1 MAAPSTLLDAR
12 TEPAV
17 GQPEEYPYSDGKV
30 LMETDPHAR
39 SIVAMRDQLETH
51 FKARQ
56 DAYVA
61 GSMALYYRRGD
72 RTAVVVPDVFVVLG
86 AAQKEARKSYLLWE
100 EGGVVPSFVVEVAS
114 PSTSGR
120 DATSK
125 RATYERMG
133 VREYWRFDP
142 LGELIAGRLEGW
154 RLAAGRYQQVRAV
167 RAAGWHRSEALGL
180 ELRAERWLLR
190 FHDPRLRRDML
201 THTEA
206 SEALQATA
214 SQRDEA
220 VREREEAERMAKA
233 EATARLTAV
242 REREEA
248 DRQAEAEATA
258 RLTAV
263 RERDEANQRIRELEA
278 RLRLS
283 DNSA

>member
-1 MAAPSTLLDAR
+1 MAAPGALLDAR
-12 TEPAV
+12 ADPAA
-17 GQPEEYPYSDGKV
+17 GQPVEYPFSDGKV

-39 SIVAMRDQLETH
+39 SIVAIRDQLDTH

-61 GSMALYYRRGD
+61 GSMAVYYQQGD
-72 RTAVVVPDVFVVLG
+72 PAAEVVPDVFVVLG
-86 AAQKEARKSYLLWE
+86 AAHKQARKSYLLWE

-114 PSTSGR
+114 PSTSRR

-133 VREYWRFDP
+133 VHEYWRFDP

-154 RLAAGRYQQVRAV
+154 RLAGGRYERVRAV
-167 RAAGWHRSEALGL
+167 RAAGWLRSEALGL

-190 FHDPRLRRDML
+190 FHDPRLGRDML
-201 THTEA
+201 THAET
-206 SEALQATA
+206 SDALQATA

-220 VREREEAERMAKA
+220 ISERDEA
-233 EATARLTAV
+233 L
-242 REREEA
+242 
-248 DRQAEAEATA
+248 
-258 RLTAV
+258 

-283 DNSA
+283 DKSA

>member
-1 MAAPSTLLDAR
+1 MAAPGALLDAR
-12 TEPAV
+12 TDPAA
-17 GQPEEYPYSDGKV
+17 GQPVEYPYSDGKI
-30 LMETDPHAR
+30 LTETDPHAR
-39 SIVAMRDQLETH
+39 SIIDMRDQLDTH

-61 GSMALYYRRGD
+61 GSMALYYRQGD
-72 RTAVVVPDVFVVLG
+72 PAAAVVPDVFVVLG
-86 AAQKEARKSYLLWE
+86 AAHKQARKSYLLWE

-114 PSTSGR
+114 PSTSR
-120 DATSK
+120 RNATSK

-133 VREYWRFDP
+133 VCEYWRFDP

-154 RLAAGRYQQVRAV
+154 RLAAGRYERVRAV

-190 FHDPRLRRDML
+190 FHDPRPGRDLL
-201 THTEA
+201 THAET
-206 SEALQATA
+206 SEALQLAA

-220 VREREEAERMAKA
+220 QRRAKA
-233 EATARLTAV
+233 EAAARLTAV

-248 DRQAEAEATA
+248 
-258 RLTAV
+258 V
-263 RERDEANQRIRELEA
+263 REREEANQRILELEA

-283 DNSA
+283 DKSA